1 MIGFPYPKFLNAIM
15 DVDQSAGVL
24 VTSLA
29 RARELGVA
37 EDRLVFLH
45 GCADANDIWNPIDR
59 QDFHSS
65 PAMRLTGELALGM
78 AGISVS
84 DVAAFD
90 LYSCF
95 PSAVQVGAESL
106 GLVLDDPRGFTV
118 TGGLPYAGGP
128 GNNYAMHGVV
138 VMMQRLRET
147 PGSFGLCTANGWYL
161 TKQSTG
167 VYSTRRPS
175 APFRRE
181 DPSVLQARIDALP
194 RPTVI
199 ERPSGRGRVETYTV
213 IHDRDGFRM
222 GIIVGRDEG
231 DRRFAAIVPGT
242 ETKALA
248 SLEAREGIGR
258 TGTVARSEDDRR
270 NLFTLD

>member
-1 MIGFPYPKFLNAIM
+1 
-15 DVDQSAGVL
+15 
-24 VTSLA
+24 
-29 RARELGVA
+29 
-37 EDRLVFLH
+37 
-45 GCADANDIWNPIDR
+45 
-59 QDFHSS
+59 
-65 PAMRLTGELALGM
+65 MRLTGELALGM

-106 GLVLDDPRGFTV
+106 GLALDDPRGFTV

-231 DRRFAAIVPGT
+231 DRRFAAIIPGT
-242 ETKALA
+242 EAQALA